1 MFCKKEKQGN
11 IKTNDYYVLVGEVQ
25 DGFWC
30 NLHYSENEED
40 PFFLNICKELILTV
54 LSDKVTILSFEILKD
69 QEEVTIINHLEGKDC
84 SNNNYILKEDQI
96 TIKKKALD
104 YTLVEKYLNGAISQH
119 VHYRS
124 PRRISLYGY
133 QNEMVF
139 QESLIELD
147 MKNEKGSYDI
157 FILYEE
163 PPQSLEFEIKSGQMK
178 RNELFNLIISI
189 CSKYGKKVN
198 FVLEN

>member
-30 NLHYSENEED
+30 SLHYSENEED
-40 PFFLNICKELILTV
+40 PIFLNICKELILTV
-54 LSDKVTILSFEILKD
+54 LSDKVTTLYFEILKN
-69 QEEVTIINHLEGKDC
+69 QEEVSIINHLEGKDY
-84 SNNNYILKEDQI
+84 SNDCYIWKEDQI
-96 TIKKKALD
+96 IVKTNALD

-147 MKNEKGSYDI
+147 MKNEKGSYDF
-157 FILYEE
+157 FIIYEE
-163 PPQSLEFEIKSGQMK
+163 PPQSLEFEIKEPLMD
-178 RNELFNLIISI
+178 RNELYDLIISV

-198 FVLEN
+198 IVLES

>member
-1 MFCKKEKQGN
+1 MFWKKEKQIN
-11 IKTNDYYVLVGEVQ
+11 IKTYDYYVLSGDVQ
-25 DGFWC
+25 DGFWL

-40 PFFLNICKELILTV
+40 PFFLDICKEIILKV
-54 LSDKVTILSFEILKD
+54 LSNKATILSFEILKD

-104 YTLVEKYLNGAISQH
+104 YTLIEKYLNGATSRHRQ
-119 VHYRS
+119 YRS
-124 PRRISLYGY
+124 PRRFSLYGC
-133 QNEMVF
+133 QNEAVF
-139 QESLIELD
+139 EESILD
-147 MKNEKGSYDI
+147 LDEKNEKGLYDI

>member
-30 NLHYSENEED
+30 NLHYSENEDD

-54 LSDKVTILSFEILKD
+54 LSDKVTTLYFDILKN
-69 QEEVTIINHLEGKDC
+69 QEEVSIINHLEGKDY
-84 SNNNYILKEDQI
+84 SNDCYIWKEDQI
-96 TIKKKALD
+96 IVKTNALD
-104 YTLVEKYLNGAISQH
+104 YTLVEKYLNAAISQH

-147 MKNEKGSYDI
+147 MKNEKGSYDC
-157 FILYEE
+157 FIIYEE
-163 PPQSLEFEIKSGQMK
+163 PPQSLEFEIKEPLMD
-178 RNELFNLIISI
+178 RNELYDLIISV

-198 FVLEN
+198 IVLES